1 MSYAAS
7 LAMTGALMRR
17 ALNEVIRVPGAAV
30 PGVVAPTLFLLGLT
44 AVFGGLTEV
53 AGFGADDYLSFLAP
67 VSLLQCAGFTGAA
80 TGVNLARDIEQGW
93 FDRLLVSPAP
103 RIVLL
108 GGVVLSA
115 ALRTVLPVAMLLT
128 VAFSIGLNF
137 PGVDGMLLVAVL
149 VPGFAIV
156 AACWGAAIALRFRT
170 QAAGPLIQSV
180 MFMFIL
186 FTTSYAPKEL
196 LAPWLEALAT
206 INPVTQVIE
215 GMRAGFLGTLG
226 FDDVW
231 PALLAVG
238 GMALFFGA
246 FALRG
251 LARTS
256 D

>member
-1 MSYAAS
+1 MTFAAS
-7 LAMTGALMRR
+7 FAMTGALMRR

-30 PGVVAPTLFLLGLT
+30 PGVIAPTLFLLGLT
-44 AVFGGLTEV
+44 AVFGRLTELR
-53 AGFGADDYLSFLAP
+53 GFGTDDYLSFLLP
-67 VSLLQCAGFTGAA
+67 VTLLQCAGFTGSA

-115 ALRTVLPVAMLLT
+115 ALRTALPVAMLLA
-128 VAFSIGLNF
+128 VAFSLGANN
-137 PGVDGMLLVAVL
+137 PGVDGGLLLLVA

-180 MFMFIL
+180 MFIFIL
-186 FTTSYAPKEL
+186 FTSSYAPREL
-196 LAPWLEALAT
+196 LAPWLEAIAT
-206 INPVTQVIE
+206 VNPVTQVIE
-215 GMRAGFLGTLG
+215 GLRDGFLGRLE
-226 FDDVW
+226 W
-231 PALLAVG
+231 EQAAQALMAVG
-238 GMALFFGA
+238 GMIVFFGA

>member
-1 MSYAAS
+1 
-7 LAMTGALMRR
+7 
-17 ALNEVIRVPGAAV
+17 
-30 PGVVAPTLFLLGLT
+30 
-44 AVFGGLTEV
+44 
-53 AGFGADDYLSFLAP
+53 
-67 VSLLQCAGFTGAA
+67 
-80 TGVNLARDIEQGW
+80 
-93 FDRLLVSPAP
+93 
-103 RIVLL
+103 
-108 GGVVLSA
+108 
-115 ALRTVLPVAMLLT
+115 
-128 VAFSIGLNF
+128 
-137 PGVDGMLLVAVL
+137 MLLVAIL

-156 AACWGAAIALRFRT
+156 SACWGAAIALRFRT

-196 LAPWLEALAT
+196 LAPWLETIAT

-226 FDDVW
+226 AEDVW

-251 LARTS
+251 LARTNQ
-256 D
+256 

>member
-1 MSYAAS
+1 MTAS

-30 PGVVAPTLFLLGLT
+30 PGVIAPTLFLLGLT
-44 AVFGGLTEV
+44 AVFGGLTDV
-53 AGFGADDYLSFLAP
+53 PGFGGHDYLSFITP

-115 ALRTVLPVAMLLT
+115 ALRVLLPVAMLLI
-128 VAFSIGLNF
+128 VAFAVGANWPGL
-137 PGVDGMLLVAVL
+137 DGLLLIAVL

-180 MFMFIL
+180 MFTFIL
-186 FTTSYAPKEL
+186 FTSSYAPKEL
-196 LAPWLEALAT
+196 LAPWLEAIASV
-206 INPVTQVIE
+206 NPVTHVVE
-215 GMRAGFLGTLG
+215 ALRAGFIGGLSW
-226 FDDVW
+226 D
-231 PALLAVG
+231 AVLPG
-238 GMALFFGA
+238 FGA
-246 FALRG
+246 VLGMGACFGALALIG
-251 LARTS
+251 LRRTGQ
-256 D
+256 

>member
-1 MSYAAS
+1 MTFAAS
-7 LAMTGALMRR
+7 FAMTGALMRR

-53 AGFGADDYLSFLAP
+53 RGFGGDDYLSFLAP

-115 ALRTVLPVAMLLT
+115 ALRTVMPVAMLLT
-128 VAFSIGLNF
+128 VAFAVGLNW
-137 PGVDGMLLVAVL
+137 PGVEGMLLIAL
-149 VPGFAIV
+149 LIPGFAIV
-156 AACWGAAIALRFRT
+156 SACWGAAIALRFRT

-196 LAPWLEALAT
+196 LAPWLEAIAT
-206 INPVTQVIE
+206 VNPVTQVIE
-215 GMRAGFLGTLG
+215 AMRAGFLGTLG
-226 FDDVW
+226 VEDVW

-238 GMALFFGA
+238 GMIVFFGA

-251 LARTS
+251 IARTS